1 MGVFFPTIR
10 FDITEIDVH
19 QTLTREQAGARA
31 FPALRQEEERS
42 HHCSALPVSWHEEK
56 VRKIKNSEIAPGSG
70 KPIKNTLFFL
80 FVCFF
85 FRHAF

>member
-31 FPALRQEEERS
+31 FPALRQEEVTIAV
-42 HHCSALPVSWHEEK
+42 HYQFLGM
-56 VRKIKNSEIAPGSG
+56 RKKYG
-70 KPIKNTLFFL
+70 K
-80 FVCFF
+80 
-85 FRHAF
+85 